1 MQSKYILIVISVIAI
16 ILLFCTSVSYAS
28 DPITVS
34 IRIEGQHSTIWNGT
48 ITFSNSIIVD
58 SNGKTH
64 NLDKPTPLGAL
75 AQASKYG
82 NFQYE
87 VKSTAIGLY
96 LNSINRESAKGAS
109 GWIYLIDYS
118 MPMISADKYELKD
131 GDNILWSY
139 GGLNSKPLSISVSS
153 TSVFTGEQFT
163 VNVNYLDRGRGI
175 PLDGATVYV
184 GNKEF
189 TTNTNGVAHVT
200 IANEGN
206 YQIYAES
213 TGYIRSEKKKI
224 NVIQRDLMP
233 PDITILHPRDGDT
246 FTINRIIVN
255 GTASDESGIKYVQ
268 VNGEIANG
276 TLQW

>member
-58 SNGKTH
+58 TNGKTH

-131 GDNILWSY
+131 GDNILWGY

-163 VNVNYLDRGRGI
+163 VNVNYLDTGYQNWI

-255 GTASDESGIKYVQ
+255 GTASDESGIKYV
-268 VNGEIANG
+268 
-276 TLQW
+276 